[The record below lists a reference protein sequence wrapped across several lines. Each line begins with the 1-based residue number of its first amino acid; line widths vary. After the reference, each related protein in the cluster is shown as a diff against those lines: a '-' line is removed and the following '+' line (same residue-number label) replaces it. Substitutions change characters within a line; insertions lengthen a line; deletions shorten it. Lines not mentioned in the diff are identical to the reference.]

1 MRLRGQN
8 FFLTGFYRIMEN
20 EGASEQHQEPKKKH
34 ELTEARRA
42 ALAKARVK
50 AYEVRLQNKALRDK
64 EKAAQRKI
72 AEKVIRDNEARIE
85 ALAQQ
90 AEGDESTLAPARDK
104 TELVEEEEAVDAHMG
119 NIKQRKSNPLEE
131 EDESEPDEVIE
142 ERVVKKKKP
151 KKKPIRRRVI
161 VVEESDSEDGYVEE
175 EEEVTEVRIPKSTA
189 VDRTASMAKSMFSL

>member
-1 MRLRGQN
+1 MGGGASPQLERAGILRAFVWHK
-8 FFLTGFYRIMEN
+8 FFSGGFLYRIMEN
-20 EGASEQHQEPKKKH
+20 EQAPEQHQEPKKKH

-90 AEGDESTLAPARDK
+90 AEGGGEA
-104 TELVEEEEAVDAHMG
+104 EEAVEAHE
-119 NIKQRKSNPLEE
+119 KTNPLEE
-131 EDESEPDEVIE
+131 EGESEVEEIVE
-142 ERVVKKKKP
+142 ERVIKKK
-151 KKKPIRRRVI
+151 
-161 VVEESDSEDGYVEE
+161 
-175 EEEVTEVRIPKSTA
+175 
-189 VDRTASMAKSMFSL
+189 

>member
-1 MRLRGQN
+1 
-8 FFLTGFYRIMEN
+8 MEN
-20 EGASEQHQEPKKKH
+20 SEQASDQAPEPNKKKH

-90 AEGDESTLAPARDK
+90 AEGTGE
-104 TELVEEEEAVDAHMG
+104 VEEAVEVVDSSADATGTRGGAHE
-119 NIKQRKSNPLEE
+119 KSNPIEE

-142 ERVVKKKKP
+142 ERVIKKKKP
-151 KKKPIRRRVI
+151 KKKPIRRRVV
-161 VVEESDSEDGYVEE
+161 VVEESDSEDGYAEDGYA
-175 EEEVTEVRIPKSTA
+175 EEEVTEVKIPKAKSSGRS
-189 VDRTASMAKSMFSL
+189 VGMAHSMFSL

>member
-1 MRLRGQN
+1 
-8 FFLTGFYRIMEN
+8 MEN
-20 EGASEQHQEPKKKH
+20 EQAPERHQEPKKKH

-90 AEGDESTLAPARDK
+90 AEGGGEA
-104 TELVEEEEAVDAHMG
+104 EEAVEAHE
-119 NIKQRKSNPLEE
+119 KSNPLEE
-131 EDESEPDEVIE
+131 EGESEPDEVIE
-142 ERVVKKKKP
+142 ERVMKKKKP
-151 KKKPIRRRVI
+151 KKKPIRRRVV
-161 VVEESDSEDGYVEE
+161 VVEESSEEEDGYAED
-175 EEEVTEVRIPKSTA
+175 EVTEVKIPKA
-189 VDRTASMAKSMFSL
+189 KAADRSAGMVRNMFSL